1 MFKNYGIM
9 TYIIPI
15 QSLCAADGE
24 AAGNLLYNHFVEHP
38 NSNAIVIPPIKV
50 KTLCEL
56 KKVIKWIKSSID
68 NNNNVV
74 ISIDAHSCES
84 NLTFKDARSLNKEDF
99 VEYVEWEK
107 IDELIE
113 ILYPKFQKNVVV
125 IFVSCRS
132 ASFFASSKTS
142 HVSVLA
148 SEEEVNAMRAKEL
161 LIVFYDKYSESNN
174 IEQAYNEMIKKY
186 PLEEEMQ
193 ITSNFK
199 SILKLYK

>member
-1 MFKNYGIM
+1 MVYFAF
-9 TYIIPI
+9 I

-24 AAGNLLYNHFVEHP
+24 PAGALLYNHLVEHP

-50 KTLCEL
+50 KSFDEMN
-56 KKVIKWIKSSID
+56 KVIEKINSSIASD
-68 NNNNVV
+68 NNVV
-74 ISIDAHSCES
+74 ICIDAHSCEY
-84 NLTFKDARSLNKEDF
+84 NLTFKDAESQNKEDF
-99 VEYVEWEK
+99 VEYVEWKK
-107 IDELIE
+107 IDEVTE
-113 ILYPKFQKNVVV
+113 KLYHKFQKKVLL

-132 ASFFASSKTS
+132 ASYFASSKTS

-161 LIVFYDKYSESNN
+161 LTVFYDVYCESNN
-174 IEQAYNEMIKKY
+174 IEHAYNEMIKKY

-199 SILKLYK
+199 SVLKLYK

>member
-1 MFKNYGIM
+1 MVYFAF
-9 TYIIPI
+9 I
-15 QSLCAADGE
+15 QSLCAVDGE
-24 AAGNLLYNHFVEHP
+24 PAGALLYNHFVEHP

-50 KTLCEL
+50 KSFCEL
-56 KKVIKWIKSSID
+56 KKVIKWINSSIASD
-68 NNNNVV
+68 NNVV
-74 ISIDAHSCES
+74 ICIDAHSCEY
-84 NLTFKDARSLNKEDF
+84 NFTFKDVRSSNKKDF

-113 ILYPKFQKNVVV
+113 KLYPKFQKNVVV

-199 SILKLYK
+199 SVLKLYK